1 MAHGLQIRAI
11 RLPLPSDLEIKYR
24 MTDITDKYKNSN
36 PSKKLNAINSIFI
49 MEEIIIIIRRLLVLL
64 ILITSIS
71 CKSQVQD
78 NVENKYS
85 LTVNEVQLDKHILE
99 LLKNTKLNFN
109 NKFKKQPQ
117 VIILEFYNTNNRL
130 LMTVENRSSLY
141 LDREEFLILN
151 DNFIGGAILDSSLVL
166 IKNNNAL
173 DINFIHIKSNKVKFD
188 LEYNNSMDFWKGKY
202 RISKKDITLIDEYWS
217 YEIFTD

>member
-1 MAHGLQIRAI
+1 
-11 RLPLPSDLEIKYR
+11 
-24 MTDITDKYKNSN
+24 
-36 PSKKLNAINSIFI
+36 

-64 ILITSIS
+64 ILTSSIS

-85 LTVNEVQLDKHILE
+85 LTVNEVQLDKNILE
-99 LLKNTKLNFN
+99 LLKSTKVNFN

-117 VIILEFYNTNNRL
+117 VIVLEFYNTDDML
-130 LMTVENRSSLY
+130 IMTVENRSSLY
-141 LDREEFLILN
+141 SDREELLILD

-166 IKNNNAL
+166 IKNTKAF
-173 DINFIHIKSNKVKFD
+173 DISFISIKSNKVKFN
-188 LEYNNSMDFWKGKY
+188 LKYNNNTDFWKGKY

>member
-1 MAHGLQIRAI
+1 MKQ
-11 RLPLPSDLEIKYR
+11 
-24 MTDITDKYKNSN
+24 
-36 PSKKLNAINSIFI
+36 NSIFI
-49 MEEIIIIIRRLLVLL
+49 MDIIIRRLLVLL
-64 ILITSIS
+64 ILISSIS

-99 LLKNTKLNFN
+99 LLKSTKINFN

-117 VIILEFYNTNNRL
+117 VIILEFYKTNNML

-141 LDREEFLILN
+141 SDREELLIL
-151 DNFIGGAILDSSLVL
+151 DYKFIGGAILDRSLVL
-166 IKNNNAL
+166 IKDKNAS
-173 DINFIHIKSNKVKFD
+173 DINFISIKSNKIKFD
-188 LEYNNSMDFWKGKY
+188 LIYNNNMDFLKGKY
-202 RISKKDITLIDEYWS
+202 RISKKDFTLIDEYWS